1 MADDRGDAELKEL
14 YEETMRPFVTAI
26 CYAAGLDPNA
36 VGVLSSPDD
45 LVNRIGEYREAWL
58 KWSSLAYA
66 YGVERQASVGD
77 IRERIERAQR
87 GFYSLARILGM
98 DPDTGDVTDIVSR
111 VESEHEALVAMRE
124 TMQNKIVAGLNLM
137 PLSGSMEV
145 SPLVPV
151 PVPVSW
157 AMLLVRLAGQLSPV
171 APGARRPRGAHVQSA
186 GALWDEQVRIS
197 GWLLRL
203 AAVVLDAPTE
213 AAAQSAM
220 ADALAE
226 LARERSGGEGGG

>member
-1 MADDRGDAELKEL
+1 
-14 YEETMRPFVTAI
+14 
-26 CYAAGLDPNA
+26 
-36 VGVLSSPDD
+36 
-45 LVNRIGEYREAWL
+45 
-58 KWSSLAYA
+58 
-66 YGVERQASVGD
+66 
-77 IRERIERAQR
+77 
-87 GFYSLARILGM
+87 
-98 DPDTGDVTDIVSR
+98 
-111 VESEHEALVAMRE
+111 MRE
-124 TMQNKIVAGLNLM
+124 TMQNKIVAGLNLV
-137 PLSGSMEV
+137 PLSGPMEV
-145 SPLVPV
+145 SALV